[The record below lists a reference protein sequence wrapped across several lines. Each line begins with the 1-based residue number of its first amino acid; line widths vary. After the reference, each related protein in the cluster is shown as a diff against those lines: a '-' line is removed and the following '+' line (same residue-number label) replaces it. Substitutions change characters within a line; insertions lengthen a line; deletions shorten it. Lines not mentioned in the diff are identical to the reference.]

1 MVEVTLKRDTGYK
14 FVASNATGH
23 EAVLDGPAK
32 IGGTDD
38 GLRPME
44 MVLMGLAGCSSFDLL
59 SILEKQRQTV
69 EDLEIKVQGSRVDTV
84 PSVYDAIHLIFN
96 FKGDIDPAKLERAL
110 ALAVDK
116 YCSVA
121 EMLKT
126 TVKISYE
133 YTITQ

>member
-1 MVEVTLKRDTGYK
+1 MVEVTLTRQTGYK
-14 FVASNATGH
+14 FVAENATGH
-23 EAVLDGPAK
+23 NAVLDGPSK

-69 EDLEIKVQGSRVDTV
+69 DDLIITVQGHRTEAV
-84 PSVYDAIHLIFN
+84 PSVYEKIHIIFKLTGEIDAS
-96 FKGDIDPAKLERAL
+96 KLERAL

-121 EMLKT
+121 EMLNKT
-126 TVKISYE
+126 AEITYE
-133 YTITQ
+133 YTINA

>member
-14 FVASNATGH
+14 FVASNETGH
-23 EAVLDGPAK
+23 QAVLDGPAK

-44 MVLMGLAGCSSFDLL
+44 MILMGLAGCSSFDLL

-84 PSVYDAIHLIFN
+84 PSVYDTIHLIFD

-121 EMLKT
+121 EMLKS
-126 TVKISYE
+126 TVSITYA
-133 YTITQ
+133 YTINK

>member
-14 FVASNATGH
+14 FVATNATGH

-44 MVLMGLAGCSSFDLL
+44 MILMGLAGCSSFDLL

-69 EDLEIKVQGSRVDTV
+69 DDLEIKVQGHRVDAV
-84 PSVYDAIHLIFN
+84 PAVYEKIHLIFN
-96 FKGDIDPAKLERAL
+96 FTGTIDPAKLERAL
-110 ALAVDK
+110 GLAVDK
-116 YCSVA
+116 YCSVVD
-121 EMLKT
+121 MLKPNVEIT
-126 TVKISYE
+126 YE
-133 YTITQ
+133 YSIS